1 MLRQKKLLKDRES
14 VLVLLLLHNKWS
26 QTAAGKDTN
35 LSSHSFLW
43 SEVWTAWL
51 GSMFR
56 TSLADIKV
64 LAICTPIWRVDQGE
78 ICCKPLLV
86 VGRNSFPVALRLRS
100 LLSCNQGSFSSF
112 WGHSLPLP
120 CGPTHFRNRKHLVY
134 QISLTLQISL
144 TSAIPSHRNSS
155 AFKRRVWL
163 A

>member
-14 VLVLLLLHNKWS
+14 ILVLLLLHNKWS

-43 SEVWTAWL
+43 SEVCTAWL

-64 LAICTPIWRVDQGE
+64 LAICTPIWRLDQGE

-100 LLSCNQGSFSSF
+100 LLS
-112 WGHSLPLP
+112 HKPLTKDLFHLFEATLDP
-120 CGPTHFRNRKHLVY
+120 CPVIPLISGTENMSCIK
-134 QISLTLQISL
+134 ISLTLQISL

-155 AFKRRVWL
+155 DFKRRV
-163 A
+163 